1 MAGIAVARLCVV
13 TLGATGVQTRVA
25 GLNPMIGH
33 VVRHQQSRQQHRETH
48 RTRHLDAGQRA
59 HRTPSRV
66 ERAKVIVFHGWDD
79 PFAPPADV
87 LALGR
92 ELTHTGADWQIH
104 AYGHTMH
111 SLAPAA
117 DKPEAGIMY
126 SDVAAH
132 RAWASLG
139 SFLAEV
145 FV

>member
-1 MAGIAVARLCVV
+1 ML
-13 TLGATGVQTRVA
+13 
-25 GLNPMIGH
+25 H
-33 VVRHQQSRQQHRETH
+33 SRGTH
-48 RTRHLDAGQRA
+48 RRRGRLRGTSSRAGNLARSGA
-59 HRTPSRV
+59 ELRGAASFHGVLTPP
-66 ERAKVIVFHGWDD
+66 EGAAPDKIRAKVIVFHGWDD
-79 PFAPPADV
+79 PFAPPEDV

-92 ELTHTGADWQIH
+92 ELTHTGAGWQIH